1 MNERQST
8 GDKYKPILSEPTMN
22 PSLLHIGVARPHWV
36 KYTLSFARHPER
48 NHADYG
54 PVMWNCGLF
63 VVVIM
68 NKLKKTA
75 EHAICPWFQTLRVT
89 LEVLQAI
96 CIPLRGHHMS
106 VMASEF
112 IGNSSVCF
120 TVCSGVHQSNTNVP
134 LLAQVCGG
142 KYGLVI
148 WKVTSTVKPVIYT
161 LRQK

>member
-68 NKLKKTA
+68 NKLKKKPPNMRFARDSRHCAWRLKCYRRYAFHYGDITWA
-75 EHAICPWFQTLRVT
+75 SWRLNSSATRVF
-89 LEVLQAI
+89 VLQFVRAYI
-96 CIPLRGHHMS
+96 
-106 VMASEF
+106 
-112 IGNSSVCF
+112 
-120 TVCSGVHQSNTNVP
+120 
-134 LLAQVCGG
+134 
-142 KYGLVI
+142 
-148 WKVTSTVKPVIYT
+148 KVTPMFRYWPKFAGENTALSFERLQVP
-161 LRQK
+161 